1 MSSALYSS
9 APFRV
14 VSMLDPALDLEAM
27 GKQAIWQYVS
37 DRDFS
42 LLKFKPDIAPMV
54 YYVKRLPESFALSI
68 ASTAAN
74 DDIKYI
80 TAFSVCVVRV
90 DGLLT
95 EDGFPSQQFL
105 PKYMNSPNA
114 GHSQVLSNE
123 EAALFPMDE
132 RREIGEVAYKRSF
145 LRRGRRLSL
154 LPLPSFLTDLAS
166 RAQFSRLADAAARQH
181 KPTEAGSDTTQVDE
195 SLSGEPGSATEMASD
210 GETSTKT
217 RPSINI
223 EDC

>member
-42 LLKFKPDIAPMV
+42 LLKFKAGMEPLV
-54 YYVKRLPESFALSI
+54 YYVRRLPESFALSI

-74 DDIKYI
+74 DEIKYL
-80 TAFSVCVVRV
+80 TAFSVCTVRV
-90 DGLLT
+90 DGRADD
-95 EDGFPSQQFL
+95 DGNPLGQFIPAWL
-105 PKYMNSPNA
+105 NA
-114 GHSQVLSNE
+114 PGTGSSEILKND
-123 EAALFPMDE
+123 EAAMFPMDE

-145 LRRGRRLSL
+145 LRRGRKLSL

-166 RAQFSRLADAAARQH
+166 RAQSSRLAGVATPQPSASADERGTA
-181 KPTEAGSDTTQVDE
+181 PIDE
-195 SLSGEPGSATEMASD
+195 SLSVELGSVTEKANITEAST
-210 GETSTKT
+210 ETQ
-217 RPSINI
+217 P
-223 EDC
+223 